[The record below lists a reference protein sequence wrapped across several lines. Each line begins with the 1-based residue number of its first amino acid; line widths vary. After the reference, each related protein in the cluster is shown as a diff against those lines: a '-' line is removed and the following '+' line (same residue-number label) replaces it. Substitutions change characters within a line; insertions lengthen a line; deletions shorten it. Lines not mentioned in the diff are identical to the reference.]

1 MKKISKSL
9 VSLAILTLVFGGAMV
24 LAAPAP
30 VHAALDLNSVGYNEI
45 NSTIQLGHTD
55 PRTTIAS
62 IINTLMLFLGI
73 IAVVIVLLGGF
84 KWMTAMGNEDKV
96 SEAKKLMGA
105 GVIGLVIILAAWG
118 IATFI
123 LQSLINATQ

>member
-9 VSLAILTLVFGGAMV
+9 VSFALLGLLFGGIALV
-24 LAAPAP
+24 RVPAA
-30 VHAALDLNSVGYNEI
+30 HAALDLNSIGYNEI
-45 NSTIQLGHTD
+45 QNTIQLGAQD
-55 PRTTIAS
+55 PRTITAQ

-73 IAVVIVLLGGF
+73 IAVAIVLLGGF

-105 GVIGLVIILAAWG
+105 GVIGLVIVLAAWG